1 MGRGKGKSNP
11 CLHRGLGLNPL
22 CHGRSSQRSNF
33 ENQESPGSGI
43 QKADHCFGETDWN
56 GPSRCLMLAPWN
68 SRSCPLCA
76 LFSSSVTWDSP
87 IFLQGCSGN
96 LMREPK
102 QTLLAHRAWH
112 RGRHRG
118 RPSINNSPAFLNPG
132 KRSPRTV
139 TLNFH
144 LHFHQITL
152 GHPSFSAARAFN
164 CN

>member
-33 ENQESPGSGI
+33 ESQENPGSGI

-76 LFSSSVTWDSP
+76 LFSSSVTWDTP

-102 QTLLAHRAWH
+102 QTLLVQGLAQRQALHKHQPRLPQSWETESKN
-112 RGRHRG
+112 RDSEF
-118 RPSINNSPAFLNPG
+118 PSPFSPDHSGAPQLLSC
-132 KRSPRTV
+132 KSIQ
-139 TLNFH
+139 L
-144 LHFHQITL
+144 
-152 GHPSFSAARAFN
+152 
-164 CN
+164 